1 MLMKRI
7 LLPGL
12 LIATLPL
19 FQACSSDA
27 DELPVTEQAQFVTP
41 SEDYEVRPEFPEA
54 DNSTMLSSTNG
65 AKALCDLVKVME
77 PSRALQLGETRCTD
91 AQFAE
96 IKAYVDANL
105 KGATG
110 EETYKNIFAWIR
122 ANLKY
127 SFENAYLDPYDVF
140 IHKTCVCQGYANLL
154 KTMMLTQDLPAFGV
168 NGQLVGVGAHAWNYV
183 HDGEKWWV
191 SDPTNGNE
199 FEMTKYRTYQ
209 DRLAPQRADLDLFED
224 EYFGYGFVNDRLNIN
239 RVKKGAPEMVT
250 LPYSVAGYRISCF
263 DPQEALPEDVRVLCL
278 GKNIVALSLYESSLR
293 EYTPGVEEVYVDEAN
308 TYFETLK
315 GVLYRK
321 KATTPSYI
329 PTAMKTLEL
338 KMTKVMGKNAIYDL
352 PYVEEII
359 IPEGTETVEA
369 CAIEHCPSLKRVN
382 VSATVTS
389 WDENALWR
397 CPEGVEINIIPT
409 DLREVWM

>member
-1 MLMKRI
+1 MKQY
-7 LLPGL
+7 LLPAL
-12 LIATLPL
+12 LLAAFPL
-19 FQACSSDA
+19 FNACSSDS
-27 DELPVTEQAQFVTP
+27 DEFLSAEQTQFV
-41 SEDYEVRPEFPEA
+41 SSGEEYEVRPEFPEA
-54 DNSTMLSSTNG
+54 DDSKMLSSTN
-65 AKALCDLVKVME
+65 AARALHDLVKVME

-110 EETYKNIFAWIR
+110 AETYKNIFAWIC

-154 KTMMLTQDLPAFGV
+154 KTMMLTQELPAFCV

-183 HDGEKWWV
+183 YDGEKWWV

-209 DRLAPQRADLDLFED
+209 DRLDPQRADLDLFED

-250 LPYSVAGYRISCF
+250 LPYSVAGYRVSSF
-263 DPQEALPEDVRVLCL
+263 DPQEVLPEDVRVLCL
-278 GKNIVALSLYESSLR
+278 GKNIVALSLYVSSLR
-293 EYTPGVEEVYVDEAN
+293 EYTPGVEEVYVE
-308 TYFETLK
+308 ETNQYLETHK
-315 GVLYRK
+315 GVMYRK
-321 KATTPSYI
+321 KDTTPAYI
-329 PTAMKTLEL
+329 PTAVKTLEL
-338 KMTKVMGKNAIYDL
+338 KMTKTMGKNAVYDL
-352 PYVEEII
+352 PYVEEVT
-359 IPEGTETVEA
+359 IPEGTERVEA
-369 CAIEHCPSLKRVN
+369 YAIENCPRLKRVN
-382 VSATVTS
+382 VSASVTYF
-389 WDENALWR
+389 DENALYR
-397 CPEGVEINIIPT
+397 CPSNVEVNIIPT
-409 DLREVWM
+409 GIRDVRM